1 MASEF
6 IQIKCPGCGASVST
20 NDEFCE
26 YCGKPV
32 IIKNFNSV
40 ATMPMPELNK
50 YVRSYK
56 KEIDS
61 NGDVDAINKS
71 IAMCYLKL
79 KQYKMAGQYFQ
90 KAMEDNFDDS
100 ENYFYAA
107 VCLLEG
113 KKAFLSSRPI
123 INQIETYIND
133 AISIEDKGV
142 YYYFWAYIKYDY
154 YYRKSF
160 RTNPDYIECI
170 NNAIQCNLSRMDAQQ
185 LFDIIGV
192 AMPQELYV

>member
-32 IIKNFNSV
+32 IIKNYNSV
-40 ATMPMPELNK
+40 ATMPMQELNK
-50 YVRSYK
+50 YVRVYK

-61 NGDVDAINKS
+61 NGDIEEINKS

-90 KAMEDNFDDS
+90 KAIEDNFDDS

-107 VCLLEG
+107 ICMLEG

-123 INQIETYIND
+123 INQIEIYIND

-170 NNAIQCNLSRMDAQQ
+170 KNAIQCNLSRMDAEQ